1 MKTHGIVWKE
11 QLLLVCTKH
20 FPPHFAVSECIQKFG
35 EKDGQEVWEATNR
48 AFDAMPIAAVI
59 DKKVFACVLVT
70 VRVYWCE
77 GVTGVEGYTGM
88 TGVEG

>member
-1 MKTHGIVWKE
+1 MPLYETESISP
-11 QLLLVCTKH
+11 LI
-20 FPPHFAVSECIQKFG
+20 PPPPVSECIQKFG

-70 VRVYWCE
+70 VRVYWYG
-77 GVTGVEGYTGM
+77 GVMVGEGYTG
-88 TGVEG
+88 GKG